1 MRINMQKNLILI
13 TLLLILT
20 LISLGVVSAE
30 SADNLT
36 LANSSD
42 TVTDNI
48 TQNTS
53 THLPD
58 PEVWRGGVLI
68 YSTTTIQDAMD
79 HSTNGDTIK
88 LEDGQTFHENLIINK
103 NLTFEVMN
111 GGTATIDG
119 SGTDR
124 VIHILPGITAYFYNI
139 TFQNG
144 HAPDGTAMSPDG
156 KDGGGIWN
164 EGNLYLINCTL
175 RDNQAG
181 DGGSITYGGIGGSGG
196 GIYSTGTLELNDTQ
210 IYNNRAGDGSNG
222 IALTHSDG
230 FRGGNGGGI
239 YSTGALTIND
249 SQFYNN
255 RAGDGGDGVILGEG
269 GNGGNGGAIYTT
281 GTLTMNNTQI
291 YDNYAGSAG
300 SGGINIII
308 GGTGGSGGNGG
319 AIYNSG
325 NANIE
330 GSEIYSNTA
339 GDGGTGASAADGN
352 LLHLTGYDGHQGGP
366 GGNGGALFNQGSLN
380 LSETEIYSNKAGN
393 GGTGGAAGNGRDRNL
408 IGAGGPGG
416 IGGTGGAGGNGAAI
430 YNTGAST
437 LNGTDC
443 NITQN
448 TAGNG
453 GVGGF
458 GGQGGDA
465 RSSLPFRGTAY
476 AGGTGGLGG
485 PAGNGGAI
493 YYNNGTNGAINDSNF
508 TDNRAGNGG
517 DGGIGGN
524 GGASASSYSNGS
536 GGAGG
541 NAANG
546 GNGGA
551 IYYKTGSLSVE
562 SNNFIHN
569 QFGDGGIGG
578 DGGKAGPGTG
588 SGAIGA
594 DGSDGLSG
602 TGGAFYAANNA
613 ALHFNRILSNGAV
626 DVAAAGVATVQAEN
640 NWWGSN
646 DNPSSRVSTGVIY
659 SPWIMLQIFA
669 NPGTIH
675 YLNTSNIT
683 ADLTWNT
690 LDGINPNTQP
700 SGNHIPDNTPVTF
713 STNLGTI
720 SPENTETTGGT
731 ANSTFNGTVVGIA
744 TVSAQVDNEIQS
756 TSVTVDKADTI
767 ITVNNATG
775 VYLGSV
781 DLFATLLDEY
791 GNPLSGL
798 QVDFFVDGNLVGS
811 GTTDGSGQASFTYSP
826 IIENPAGNPHTIT
839 ANFTGNVSYN
849 PASGT
854 NNLTVNKANTT
865 ITVSNATGVY
875 LGSVD
880 LFATLLD
887 EYGNPLSGV
896 SVDFFVDGNL
906 VGSGTT
912 DGSGQASFT
921 YSPIIE
927 NPMGNPH
934 TITAN
939 FTGNVSYN
947 PASGTNNLTV
957 NKANTT
963 ITVDNATENKG
974 KTVNLIATLKDQYGN
989 LLAGRTV
996 NFLVNGVNAGSAV
1009 TDINGIATKSYF
1021 INLIGGTYNIQVDF
1035 LGDDYYLTSN
1045 GTGTLKVPQSDIYV
1059 KIWASN
1065 NKPHVGDSITITF
1078 KVGNRGMDTAQNVVL
1093 TMKIPKGMEFVKA
1106 NVDVG
1111 NFTYNKAKRVI
1122 TWNIGNVPV
1131 GDPYLYLVVKVLKSG
1146 KFVFKP
1152 HLSTDTYDPNLVD
1165 NTGILVVNAQSSNN
1179 NHHKVP
1185 MQHTGIPIGGLLIAI
1200 LAVF

>member
-1 MRINMQKNLILI
+1 MQKKLILI
-13 TLLLILT
+13 TLLLIFT
-20 LISLGVVSAE
+20 LISLGAVSAE
-30 SADNLT
+30 SSDNVT
-36 LANSSD
+36 VANSSE

-58 PEVWRGGVLI
+58 PEVWRSGVLI
-68 YSTTTIQDAMD
+68 YSTNTIQDAMD
-79 HSTNGDTIK
+79 HSMSGDTIK
-88 LEDGQTFHENLIINK
+88 LEEGQTFYENLVIDK
-103 NLTFEVMN
+103 DLTFEVMN

-144 HAPDGTAMSPDG
+144 HAPDGSLLSPDG
-156 KDGGGIWN
+156 KNGGGIWN
-164 EGNLYLINCTL
+164 EGTLYLINCIVK
-175 RDNQAG
+175 DNRAG

-196 GIYSTGTLELNDTQ
+196 GIYSTGTLELTDTQ
-210 IYNNRAGDGSNG
+210 VYNNRAGDGSNG

-230 FRGGNGGGI
+230 FHGGHGGGI
-239 YSTGALTIND
+239 YSTGALTINN
-249 SQFYNN
+249 SELYNN
-255 RAGDGGDGVILGEG
+255 QAGNGGKGVVLGEG

-281 GTLTMNNTQI
+281 GTLTMSNTQI
-291 YDNYAGSAG
+291 YENYAGNAG

-308 GGTGGSGGNGG
+308 GGTGGAGGNGG
-319 AIYNSG
+319 AIYNTG
-325 NANIE
+325 NANVE
-330 GSEIYSNTA
+330 CSEIYSNTA

-352 LLHLTGYDGHQGGP
+352 LLNPTGYNGHHGGP
-366 GGNGGALFNQGSLN
+366 GGNGGAIFNQGSLT

-393 GGTGGAAGNGRDRNL
+393 GGTGGAAGDGRDRSL
-408 IGAGGPGG
+408 TGAGGPGG
-416 IGGTGGAGGNGAAI
+416 IGGTGGPGGNGAAI
-430 YNTGAST
+430 YNTGSDT
-437 LNGTDC
+437 LTVTDC

-448 TAGNG
+448 TAGIG
-453 GVGGF
+453 GVGGV

-465 RSSLPFRGTAY
+465 RSSIPFRGTAY
-476 AGGTGGLGG
+476 TGGAGGLGG
-485 PAGNGGAI
+485 PGGNGGAI
-493 YYNNGTNGAINDSNF
+493 YYNNGNGAINDSNF

-517 DGGIGGN
+517 DGGIGGQ
-524 GGASASSYSNGS
+524 GGASASTYTNGN
-536 GGAGG
+536 GGPGG
-541 NAANG
+541 NAGNG

-551 IYYKTGSLSVE
+551 IYYKTGSLTVE
-562 SNNFIHN
+562 SNNLIHN

-578 DGGKAGPGTG
+578 DGGQAGPGTG
-588 SGAIGA
+588 SGTIGTDGT
-594 DGSDGLSG
+594 DGSSG
-602 TGGAFYAANNA
+602 TGGAFYAANNT

-626 DVAAAGVATVQAEN
+626 DVAAAGGATVQAEN

-690 LDGINPNTQP
+690 FDGVTPNAQP
-700 SGNHIPDNTPVTF
+700 GGNHIPDNTPVTF

-731 ANSTFNGTVVGIA
+731 ANSTFTGTVVGMA

-756 TSVTVDKADTI
+756 TSVTVDKADTV
-767 ITVNNATG
+767 ITVSNATG

-781 DLFATLLDEY
+781 DLFATLVDKY

-811 GTTDGSGQASFTYSP
+811 ATTDGSGQASFTYSP

-839 ANFTGNVSYN
+839 ANFTGN
-849 PASGT
+849 
-854 NNLTVNKANTT
+854 
-865 ITVSNATGVY
+865 
-875 LGSVD
+875 
-880 LFATLLD
+880 
-887 EYGNPLSGV
+887 E
-896 SVDFFVDGNL
+896 
-906 VGSGTT
+906 
-912 DGSGQASFT
+912 
-921 YSPIIE
+921 
-927 NPMGNPH
+927 
-934 TITAN
+934 
-939 FTGNVSYN
+939 SYN

-1045 GTGTLKVPQSDIYV
+1045 GTGTLKVPQSDLYV

-1078 KVGNRGMDTAQNVVL
+1078 KVGNRGVDTAQNVVL

-1111 NFTYNKAKRVI
+1111 TFTYNKATGVI

-1152 HLSTDTYDPNLVD
+1152 HLSTETYDPNLVD

-1179 NHHKVP
+1179 NHHKIP
-1185 MQHTGIPIGGLLIAI
+1185 MQHTGIPIGALLIAI
-1200 LAVF
+1200 LAVFGGLIMPFKK

>member
-1 MRINMQKNLILI
+1 MHVKIITGGEKVRINMQKKLTLI
-13 TLLLILT
+13 TLLLIFTLT
-20 LISLGVVSAE
+20 SLGAVSAE
-30 SADNLT
+30 SSDNLT
-36 LANSSD
+36 VANSPE

-79 HSTNGDTIK
+79 HSISGDTIK
-88 LEDGQTFHENLIINK
+88 LEDGQTFYENLIIDK
-103 NLTFEVMN
+103 DLTFEVMN

-144 HAPDGTAMSPDG
+144 HAPDGTILSPDG

-164 EGNLYLINCTL
+164 EGTLYLINCIV

-196 GIYSTGTLELNDTQ
+196 GIYSTGTLELNNTQ
-210 IYNNRAGDGSNG
+210 VYNNRAGDGSNG
-222 IALTHSDG
+222 IVLTHSNG
-230 FRGGNGGGI
+230 FHGGNGGAI

-255 RAGDGGDGVILGEG
+255 QAGNGGKAVVLGEG

-325 NANIE
+325 DANIE

-339 GDGGTGASAADGN
+339 GDGGSGASAADGN
-352 LLHLTGYDGHQGGP
+352 IAHPTGYDGHQGGP
-366 GGNGGALFNQGSLN
+366 GGNGGALFNQGSLT

-393 GGTGGAAGNGRDRNL
+393 GGTGGDAGDGRDRNL
-408 IGAGGPGG
+408 AGAGGPGGIGG
-416 IGGTGGAGGNGAAI
+416 IGGTGGAGGNGGAI
-430 YNTGAST
+430 YNTGSST
-437 LNGTDC
+437 LNVADC

-453 GVGGF
+453 GVGGV

-465 RSSLPFRGTAY
+465 RSSFPFRGTAY
-476 AGGTGGLGG
+476 TGGTGGLGG
-485 PAGNGGAI
+485 PAGNGAI

-536 GGAGG
+536 GGLGG

-551 IYYKTGSLSVE
+551 IYYKTGSLTVE

-578 DGGKAGPGTG
+578 DGGQAGPGTG
-588 SGAIGA
+588 SGTIGT

-602 TGGAFYAANNA
+602 TGGAFYAANNT

-626 DVAAAGVATVQAEN
+626 DVAAASGATVQAEN

-646 DNPSSRVSTGVIY
+646 DNPRSRVSTGVVY

-690 LDGINPNTQP
+690 LDGINPNAQP
-700 SGNHIPDNTPVTF
+700 GGNHIPNYIPVTF
-713 STNLGTI
+713 STNLANI
-720 SPENTETTGGT
+720 NPVNTETNGGT
-731 ANSTFNGTVVGIA
+731 SNTTFNGTVVGMA

-781 DLFATLLDEY
+781 DLFATLVDEY
-791 GNPLSGL
+791 GNSLSGV

-811 GTTDGSGQASFTYSP
+811 ATTDGSGQASFTYSP
-826 IIENPAGNPHTIT
+826 IMENPVSNPHTIT

-849 PASGT
+849 PA
-854 NNLTVNKANTT
+854 
-865 ITVSNATGVY
+865 TG
-875 LGSVD
+875 
-880 LFATLLD
+880 
-887 EYGNPLSGV
+887 
-896 SVDFFVDGNL
+896 
-906 VGSGTT
+906 
-912 DGSGQASFT
+912 
-921 YSPIIE
+921 I
-927 NPMGNPH
+927 
-934 TITAN
+934 
-939 FTGNVSYN
+939 
-947 PASGTNNLTV
+947 NNLTV

-1009 TDINGIATKSYF
+1009 TDINGIAIKSYS

-1045 GTGTLKVPQSDIYV
+1045 GTGTLKVPQSDLYV
-1059 KIWASN
+1059 KSWASN

-1093 TMKIPKGMEFVKA
+1093 TMKIPIGMEFVKA

-1111 NFTYNKAKRVI
+1111 NFTYNKATRVI

-1152 HLSTDTYDPNLVD
+1152 LLSTDTYDPNIAD

-1200 LAVF
+1200 LAVFGGLLIPFKK